1 MPGRPQGAER
11 GRPVFRDPFGEG
23 REVFRR
29 RPRVVGGGAA
39 LLAYQVVGPA
49 AQDRSTN
56 GDRPRGAVGS
66 GARIGWVWLG
76 RARMVGPEPV
86 DVDRGTALA
95 AARQGQSIRVRAGDG
110 RHRKGAL
117 PPRAQPAHLGG
128 VQQHLVAH
136 LEGRIHVNLGP
147 WSTSPSGTPSPERSA
162 ISTLEDDPRRI
173 RRHVRASGAG
183 GRGVD
188 LAGEVVDVQS
198 PTPSRPSSQSTPITP
213 PRLEG
218 SGRGCNRP
226 RRPT

>member
-136 LEGRIHVNLGP
+136 LEGRIHVNLGS

-162 ISTLEDDPRRI
+162 ISRMI
-173 RRHVRASGAG
+173 RASSAAVSVERVGTAWT
-183 GRGVD
+183 VD
-188 LAGEVVDVQS
+188 LAEEVVDVQS

-218 SGRGCNRP
+218 SGRGCNWP